1 MTSSLLHQVK
11 ARYKAFPVAPNII
24 DIIECVSNGMSL
36 KDERKAGS
44 SKFFIDRYSI
54 LLTFGSRVSLVVKN
68 KKISIFWEFFF
79 HVNSSRKK
87 FYCFDPQRGGLVT
100 WLQKK
105 VEKQNHLERVSPY
118 IRRDH

>member
-11 ARYKAFPVAPNII
+11 ARYKAFPVASNII

-79 HVNSSRKK
+79 PVNSSRKNSIVLTLNVVALS
-87 FYCFDPQRGGLVT
+87 RGC
-100 WLQKK
+100 KK
-105 VEKQNHLERVSPY
+105 KLKNK
-118 IRRDH
+118 II

>member
-1 MTSSLLHQVK
+1 MTSSLLHQLK

-79 HVNSSRKK
+79 HVNSSRKNSIALALNVVALS
-87 FYCFDPQRGGLVT
+87 RGC
-100 WLQKK
+100 KK
-105 VEKQNHLERVSPY
+105 KLKNK
-118 IRRDH
+118 II

>member
-68 KKISIFWEFFF
+68 KNQKSIFWEFFF
-79 HVNSSRKK
+79 PVNSSRKNSIVLTLNVVALS
-87 FYCFDPQRGGLVT
+87 RGC
-100 WLQKK
+100 KK
-105 VEKQNHLERVSPY
+105 KLKNK
-118 IRRDH
+118 II